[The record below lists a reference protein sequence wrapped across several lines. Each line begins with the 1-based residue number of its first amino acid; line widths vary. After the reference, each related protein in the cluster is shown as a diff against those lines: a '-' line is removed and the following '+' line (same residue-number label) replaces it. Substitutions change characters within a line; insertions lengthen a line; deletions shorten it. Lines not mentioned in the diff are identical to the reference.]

1 MVQETPSLRGR
12 VIAITRAEEQAGETA
27 DLIEEMGGKP
37 YVIPL
42 LRFDVPED
50 LAPVRE
56 FVEALKSG
64 GVDYAIFMSVN
75 AVRFLLKE
83 TEVLGLSADLR
94 EGLKRTTTV
103 AVGPRTAEELMRH
116 GLRVDLIPRK
126 YSSEGIAQDLK
137 KRDLRGKKVFILRAR
152 GASPLLRNELK
163 DAGALVKEI
172 YVYEQRAP
180 TDCDRVRAFVRD
192 LASGKID
199 AIVFGSS
206 QSVENFRKVV
216 EELLGPDG
224 LREATKHPIIVAI
237 GPETAKALRE
247 IGLRADVVPRDYTFR
262 DALTAL
268 ARYLSRDS

>member
-1 MVQETPSLRGR
+1 MRGR

-64 GVDYAIFMSVN
+64 SVDYAIFMSVN

-83 TEVLGLSADLR
+83 AEVLGLSADLC

-103 AVGPRTAEELMRH
+103 AVGPRTAEELMKR
-116 GLRVDLIPRK
+116 GLRVDLIPRE
-126 YSSEGIAQDLK
+126 YSSKGIAQDLK
-137 KRDLRGKKVFILRAR
+137 ERDLRGKKVFILRAR

-206 QSVENFRKVV
+206 QSVKNFRRVV

-224 LREATKHPIIVAI
+224 LREATKRLTIVAI

-268 ARYLSRDS
+268 ARYLSGDS